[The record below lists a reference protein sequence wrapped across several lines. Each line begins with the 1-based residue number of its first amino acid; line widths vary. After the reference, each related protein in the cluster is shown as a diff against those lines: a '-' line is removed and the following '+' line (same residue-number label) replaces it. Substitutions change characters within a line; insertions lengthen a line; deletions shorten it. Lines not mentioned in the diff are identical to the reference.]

1 MPRFP
6 TCFVKLAKK
15 DEEGLKRLQYRVD
28 RDCFLGL
35 ETGAPLLGLA
45 KSTYYTIMEKKT
57 NVIFELLWI
66 VQATRIVYIILPSQ
80 SQNVLSCT
88 TSCDMAARSRT

>member
-15 DEEGLKRLQYRVD
+15 DEEGLKRLQFRVD

-45 KSTYYTIMEKKT
+45 KSTYLPFYDLFSKT
-57 NVIFELLWI
+57 
-66 VQATRIVYIILPSQ
+66 VQITAKNHFSQ
-80 SQNVLSCT
+80 K
-88 TSCDMAARSRT
+88 RTFSG